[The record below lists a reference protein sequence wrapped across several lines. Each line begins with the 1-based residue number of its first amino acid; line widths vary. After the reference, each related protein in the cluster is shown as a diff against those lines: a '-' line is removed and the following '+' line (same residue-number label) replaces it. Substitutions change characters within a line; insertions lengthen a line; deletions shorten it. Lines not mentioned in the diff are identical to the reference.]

1 MVTQHVRRLVSL
13 FALTCATFLVAASCG
28 SSGNDTGGSDA
39 STFDAF
45 GPGFN
50 QDSST
55 GATGCTP
62 KTCAELGYTCG
73 ANGDGCN
80 GTLDCG
86 VCTGTQQCGAGG
98 GYSQCGNASIAGDGA
113 VSSCVPKTCADLG
126 YDCGVGA
133 DGCGGTIQCGSG
145 ACPAGEICGGGG
157 FNKCGG
163 SGVTPSDAGPA
174 SSEAG
179 TAACVPAT
187 CASLGYNCGLAGD
200 GCGGTI
206 GPCGTCT
213 GTLACGA
220 SKPNVCGSNIPCTG
234 LCAQQSTCP
243 AGTTTTLT
251 GTVRAGLQEG
261 ATSWVPANTTPDP
274 VPGVLVYVPQAPL
287 APFDSDPNNPQV
299 QCQQCGADVSGSPLV
314 ETMTAFDGTFTLT
327 NVPVSKSASAGDKIP
342 VVIQLG
348 RWRRQFA
355 FTVSCGANPVPDLNM
370 PSKASEGDIPLS
382 AISTGSYDSIECVL
396 LKMGVAQT
404 EFMSYATWSGEAASG
419 TAPKQGRVHI
429 YTSTQASTEG
439 FSIGPGAVLAPQ
451 EDETVLMGAGND
463 AGPANGT
470 YMKYDQ
476 ILLPCWG
483 DAFTKTGAELGDLI
497 DYGNAGGR
505 FFATHYSYSWLHG
518 NGVLEGTAQWD
529 PKANQ
534 NNTDPFPT
542 GQPFTG
548 NVALNVPASNPGLF
562 VEWLNHV
569 GALSNGNPTGS
580 PPAAPTVTIDSGR
593 HDVDK
598 VLGQSSEWIDGTDPA
613 PPSAAKSQMLLH
625 FTFDMP
631 IGQTSQCGHAIYS
644 DFHVNGTQSNG
655 MTFPNE
661 CDKNA
666 LTAQER
672 ILEYMI
678 WDLASCVPGPPT
690 SSCTPKSCADQH
702 IECGPAGDTCG
713 NLIAGGCGTCAAG
726 QTCGGGGMPGVCTAG
741 PPDGGGGS
749 SCTPETC
756 AQQNIT
762 CGPAGDGCGNLIA
775 GGCGVCTPPGTCGG
789 GGVASQCPGTQG
801 CTPRTCQELGFTCGP
816 AGDGC
821 GNLIAGGCGTCS
833 PPETCGGGGVA
844 GQCGTTMTR

>member
-1 MVTQHVRRLVSL
+1 MGTQHVGRLVSL
-13 FALTCATFLVAASCG
+13 FVLSCSIFVVAASCG
-28 SSGNDTGGSDA
+28 GAGNDTAGGPDA
-39 STFDAF
+39 STFDGF
-45 GPGFN
+45 GPGFT

-55 GATGCTP
+55 ASSCTP
-62 KTCAELGYTCG
+62 KSCATLGYNCG
-73 ANGDGCN
+73 VNADGCG
-80 GTLDCG
+80 GTQDCG
-86 VCTGTQQCGAGG
+86 VCTGGQQCGAGG
-98 GYSQCGNASIAGDGA
+98 GYSQCGNASTAADGA
-113 VSSCVPKTCADLG
+113 GACAPKTCAEMG
-126 YDCGVGA
+126 YDCGVAA
-133 DGCGGTIQCGSG
+133 DGCGNSLDCGPTT
-145 ACPAGEICGGGG
+145 CPTGGYCGGGG
-157 FNKCGG
+157 FDKCGG
-163 SGVTPSDAGPA
+163 NLVTTLDGGA
-174 SSEAG
+174 
-179 TAACVPAT
+179 TCTPAT

-206 GPCGTCT
+206 GPCGTCSA
-213 GTLACGA
+213 TLKCGA
-220 SKPNVCGSNIPCTG
+220 AQPNVCGSSVPCTG
-234 LCAQQSTCP
+234 LCAQQGTCP

-274 VPGVLVYVPQAPL
+274 VPGVLVYVPTTAVT
-287 APFDSDPNNPQV
+287 PFDSDPNNPQV
-299 QCQQCGADVSGSPLV
+299 QCQQCGADVTGTPLV
-314 ETMTAFDGTFTLT
+314 ETTTSFDGTFTLT

-370 PSKASEGDIPLS
+370 PSTAAEGDIPLT

-404 EFMSYATWSGEAASG
+404 EFTSYATWSAETPSG
-419 TAPKQGRVHI
+419 TAPKPGRVHI
-429 YTSTQASTEG
+429 YTSKQASTEG
-439 FSIGPGAVLAPQ
+439 FNIGPGAVLAPQ

-483 DAFTKTGAELGDLI
+483 DAFTKSAAELGNLI

-534 NNTDPFPT
+534 NNTNPFPG

-548 NVALNVPASNPGLF
+548 SVATNVPASNPGLF

-569 GALSNGNPTGS
+569 GALANGNPTGS
-580 PPAAPTVTIDSGR
+580 PPAAPTVTIDEGR

-598 VLGQSSEWIDGTDPA
+598 VLGASTEWIDGTDPA

-655 MTFPNE
+655 MMFPNE
-661 CDKNA
+661 CDHNA

-678 WDLASCVPGPPT
+678 WDLASCVPGPPPPST
-690 SSCTPKSCADQH
+690 CTPKTCADQH
-702 IECGPAGDTCG
+702 I
-713 NLIAGGCGTCAAG
+713 
-726 QTCGGGGMPGVCTAG
+726 
-741 PPDGGGGS
+741 
-749 SCTPETC
+749 
-756 AQQNIT
+756 
-762 CGPAGDGCGNLIA
+762 
-775 GGCGVCTPPGTCGG
+775 
-789 GGVASQCPGTQG
+789 
-801 CTPRTCQELGFTCGP
+801 TCGP

-821 GNLIAGGCGTCS
+821 GNLIAGGCGTCAPGLPCGAGGTPGVCPS
-833 PPETCGGGGVA
+833 PPMSSCVPETCADQHITCGPAGEGCGNAIAGGCGTCVPPNTCGGGGVG
-844 GQCGTTMTR
+844 GQCGGTQGCIPRTCQDLGFNCGPAGDGCGNLIAGGCGTCTPPASCGGGGVSGQCGSSMAR